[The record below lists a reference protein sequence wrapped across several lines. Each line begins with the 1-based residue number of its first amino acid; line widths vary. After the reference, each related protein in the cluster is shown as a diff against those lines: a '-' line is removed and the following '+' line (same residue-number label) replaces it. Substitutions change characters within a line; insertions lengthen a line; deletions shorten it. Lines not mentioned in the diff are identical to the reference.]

1 MMLDPSSTIAVVGA
15 SLAGLRAAETLRA
28 EGHTGT
34 IVLIGAEPH
43 LPYDRPPLSK
53 QFLAGTWGLDRVV
66 LRPAEKIASLGLDL
80 RLGHMAGAL
89 DVEAHT
95 LELDDGDVVPF
106 DGLVLATGAQ
116 PRRLPGAAPLA
127 GVHTLRTLEDS
138 MAIGRLARVEG
149 ARVVVV
155 GAGFIGSEVAA
166 TCRGLGAHV
175 TVIEALAQPLVRV
188 LGAEM
193 GAVCGALHVDH
204 DVKLL
209 TGVGVSG
216 LRQAVGA
223 DRAHGDVSGAPV
235 DGVEL
240 DDGSVLDAD
249 VVVIGIG
256 VVPTTQWLEGSGLLV
271 SDGVVAEA
279 TLHAGDDV
287 VVAGDVARWLD
298 QGLGVHVRIEHWTNA
313 AEQGVAAARNLL
325 AGRAHARPYVPV
337 PYFWSDQYDVKIQMI
352 GHPGPDDDV
361 VVVDGTVDERR
372 AGVQPPPPA
381 HGLPPPARGGRELRR
396 RAGASPR
403 LSAPAATS
411 TPGRGGPLRRAR
423 IEARSCRSSP
433 GVG

>member
-43 LPYDRPPLSK
+43 FPYDRPPLSK
-53 QFLAGTWGLDRVV
+53 QFLAGTWDLDRVV

-80 RLGHMAGAL
+80 RLGHIAGAL

-95 LELDDGDVVPF
+95 LELDDGDVVHF

-138 MAIGRLARVEG
+138 IAIGRSARAEG

-175 TVIEALAQPLVRV
+175 
-188 LGAEM
+188 
-193 GAVCGALHVDH
+193 
-204 DVKLL
+204 
-209 TGVGVSG
+209 
-216 LRQAVGA
+216 
-223 DRAHGDVSGAPV
+223 HGDRGASPASCPCPRCRDGCGVRRVARRPRRRAPHRRGCVRPATGASGPAAPMVRDPGAPV

-279 TLHAGDDV
+279 TLHAGDVV
-287 VVAGDVARWLD
+287 VVAGDLP
-298 QGLGVHVRIEHWTNA
+298 
-313 AEQGVAAARNLL
+313 
-325 AGRAHARPYVPV
+325 AGSTRA
-337 PYFWSDQYDVKIQMI
+337 S
-352 GHPGPDDDV
+352 GSTSGSSTGPMPPS
-361 VVVDGTVDERR
+361 R
-372 AGVQPPPPA
+372 AW
-381 HGLPPPARGGRELRR
+381 LRR
-396 RAGASPR
+396 TTCSLVAPRPSRTSPCR
-403 LSAPAATS
+403 ISGRTS
-411 TPGRGGPLRRAR
+411 TTS
-423 IEARSCRSSP
+423 RSK
-433 GVG
+433 